1 MAEDSSISVDHL
13 QFSCS
18 ICLDLLK
25 DPVTT
30 PCGHSFCMVC
40 INDFWDHATQSGV
53 YSCPQ
58 CREAFVP
65 RPVLRR
71 NNVMAEVVDKLKRK
85 DLKSP
90 SPVQY
95 SSETGDVECDI
106 CSESKGKAIKSC
118 LVCLASF
125 CETHLKPHYDSPAFK
140 KHRLVQAC
148 RQLQEKVCSRHDK
161 LIEIYC
167 RTDQKFICSLCML
180 AGHKGHDTASLAEER
195 TERQSQMRH
204 MQRKFQQRI
213 QEKQKKV
220 QDLKQAMYNLK
231 RSAQAAVEE
240 SERIFTELFLSI
252 EQKCTEVKGL
262 IRAQEKTEQDQ
273 AEGLLEQLEQ
283 EIADLKRK
291 HSDLEQLSD
300 TEDHIHFLQSFQSLS
315 SASKAKDSARVTISQ
330 HVSFEGVRKS
340 LSEFK
345 DRLHEFCKEEFDKV
359 NPYVVNVQMFLP
371 FEPKTR
377 EEFLQYFSHLTLDP
391 NTANE
396 ALWLSENNRKEEWM
410 EKKKQFEDL
419 ERKYQNRLEKRETIL
434 LELKEL
440 MESFKSSAQAAVEDS
455 ERIFTE
461 LILSVEKKRS
471 EATELIRAHEK
482 AELDNAMGF
491 VEQLEQEIAELN
503 RKRTDLQQ
511 LSVTK
516 DYIQLVQRSQIL
528 CADLEEANDALKIA
542 LNQQPAFEN
551 FKTSVLQLKKQLET
565 FFTEEW
571 KKISENVN
579 NQIIS
584 EPGAET
590 REDFLK
596 YARELT
602 LDPNTSLLRC
612 QLASFVHQLVLDV
625 GVANFYEYD

>member
-40 INDFWDHATQSGV
+40 INDFWDHATQRGL

-58 CREAFVP
+58 CRETFMP

-95 SSETGDVECDI
+95 SSESGDVECDI

-125 CETHLKPHYDSPAFK
+125 CETHLKPHYESPAFK
-140 KHRLVQAC
+140 KHKLVQAC
-148 RQLQEKVCSRHDK
+148 RQLQEKVCSRHNK
-161 LIEIYC
+161 LIGIYC

-180 AGHKGHDTASLAEER
+180 TGHKGHDTASLAEER
-195 TERQSQMRH
+195 TEKQSQMRQ
-204 MQRKFQQRI
+204 MQRTFQQRI

-220 QDLKQAMYNLK
+220 QDLKQAVYNLK

-252 EQKCTEVKGL
+252 EQKCSEVRGL
-262 IRAQEKTEQDQ
+262 IRAQEETEQDR

-283 EIADLKRK
+283 EIADLQRK
-291 HSDLEQLSD
+291 HTDLEQLSD
-300 TEDHIHFLQSFQSLS
+300 TEDHIHFLQSFQSLY
-315 SASKAKDSARVTISQ
+315 SASKAKDSARVTINQ

-345 DRLHEFCKEEFDKV
+345 DRLDEFCKEEFDKI
-359 NPYVVNVQMFLP
+359 NPYVKVQMILP

-377 EEFLQYFSHLTLDP
+377 EEFLQYFCHLTLDP

-396 ALWLSENNRKEEWM
+396 ALWLSENNKKVTRSGRITPYPNHPERFEAYGQVLCKESVSGRCYWEVEWSRGGWVYISVSYKGICRKGQGNECWFGHNN
-410 EKKKQFEDL
+410 QSWSL
-419 ERKYQNRLEKRETIL
+419 ECSSTLSFWHNNIQIKIPGPPSSRIGVYVDHSAGTLSFYSVSDTMTL
-434 LELKEL
+434 LYR
-440 MESFKSSAQAAVEDS
+440 VHT
-455 ERIFTE
+455 IFTQP
-461 LILSVEKKRS
+461 LCPGFWVNVL
-471 EATELIRAHEK
+471 ATAK
-482 AELDNAMGF
+482 
-491 VEQLEQEIAELN
+491 
-503 RKRTDLQQ
+503 
-511 LSVTK
+511 
-516 DYIQLVQRSQIL
+516 L
-528 CADLEEANDALKIA
+528 CYSIE
-542 LNQQPAFEN
+542 
-551 FKTSVLQLKKQLET
+551 
-565 FFTEEW
+565 
-571 KKISENVN
+571 
-579 NQIIS
+579 
-584 EPGAET
+584 
-590 REDFLK
+590 
-596 YARELT
+596 
-602 LDPNTSLLRC
+602 
-612 QLASFVHQLVLDV
+612 
-625 GVANFYEYD
+625 

>member
-58 CREAFVP
+58 CREAFMP

-95 SSETGDVECDI
+95 SSESGDVECDI

-167 RTDQKFICSLCML
+167 RTDQKLICSLCML

-195 TERQSQMRH
+195 TEKQSQMRH

-213 QEKQKKV
+213 QEKEKKV

-252 EQKCTEVKGL
+252 EQKCAEVKGL
-262 IRAQEKTEQDQ
+262 IRAQEKTKQDQ

-315 SASKAKDSARVTISQ
+315 SASKAKDSATVTISQ

-359 NPYVVNVQMFLP
+359 NPYDNVQMFLP

-377 EEFLQYFSHLTLDP
+377 EEFLQYFCHLTLDP

-396 ALWLSENNRKEEWM
+396 ALWLSENNRKVTRSGRITPYPNHPER
-410 EKKKQFEDL
+410 FEAYGQVL
-419 ERKYQNRLEKRETIL
+419 C
-434 LELKEL
+434 KE
-440 MESFKSSAQAAVEDS
+440 
-455 ERIFTE
+455 
-461 LILSVEKKRS
+461 
-471 EATELIRAHEK
+471 
-482 AELDNAMGF
+482 
-491 VEQLEQEIAELN
+491 
-503 RKRTDLQQ
+503 
-511 LSVTK
+511 SVTGRCYWEVEWSRGGWV
-516 DYIQLVQRSQIL
+516 YI
-528 CADLEEANDALKIA
+528 
-542 LNQQPAFEN
+542 
-551 FKTSVLQLKKQLET
+551 SVSYKG
-565 FFTEEW
+565 
-571 KKISENVN
+571 ISRKGQGNECWFGHN
-579 NQIIS
+579 NQSWSLECSSTLSFWHNNIQTKI
-584 EPGAET
+584 PGPSSS
-590 REDFLK
+590 R
-596 YARELT
+596 
-602 LDPNTSLLRC
+602 
-612 QLASFVHQLVLDV
+612 V
-625 GVANFYEYD
+625 GVYVDHSAGTLSLYSVSDTMTLLHRVHTTFTQPLCPGFWVNVLATAKLCYSIE